1 MLHNEMLIS
10 DDGNSLVVTLTVL
23 KVENWKDFKLLSTN
37 LEVSHKPKCKS
48 FLVTKVTS
56 WSRPQSHIKKFQEN
70 LQQPDIYRTMF
81 YFKPRVFADVLSDQ
95 QCSSL

>member
-1 MLHNEMLIS
+1 M
-10 DDGNSLVVTLTVL
+10 VTLTVL

-37 LEVSHKPKCKS
+37 LEVSHKRKCKS
-48 FLVTKVTS
+48 FS
-56 WSRPQSHIKKFQEN
+56 QSHIKKFQEN